1 MITESAKSGVQLKFI
16 RLVNTQFE
24 WFNYLENPRLQ
35 DLPLELEVSYETREA
50 FIDTHVIVSIGN
62 ESESEEDN
70 DFYLEVEMVGV
81 FEKVGDTQLSDEEF
95 AKVNAAAI
103 IFPYIRQYIRAISLE
118 AGLTPII
125 LPLVNF
131 HSWYKNNKKE
141 NS

>member
-1 MITESAKSGVQLKFI
+1 MITESAKPGVQLKFI
-16 RLVNTQFE
+16 RLTSSQFE
-24 WFNYLENPRLQ
+24 WFNYLENPSLE
-35 DLPLELEVSYETREA
+35 DLPLELGVTYEIREK
-50 FIDTHVIVSIGN
+50 FIDTHVNVRIGN
-62 ESESEEDN
+62 ESGNVKDN

-81 FEKVGDTQLSDEEF
+81 FEKVGETQLSDEEF

-103 IFPYIRQYIRAISLE
+103 IFPYIRQHIRAISLD

-141 NS
+141 KS